1 MMRLEVTSPSTRP
14 TGPSTELLPI
24 ASSVPIGQSG
34 LVHIWGRND
43 ASVPRHMGIQWVVKD
58 PDGVVVE
65 DYEDWVSVFLA
76 KIELDPGDDHEFIG
90 GRFDL
95 DKEGTYT
102 IAVSLLMNPDSP
114 VVVDSYEGDLCTTTL
129 EVPPEFELIQHTVY
143 PYAYVYDGKTDF
155 SIFTCKTPS
164 FIPAGWAANK
174 FAEAVESEVEKAG
187 GRVIDL
193 KVYADMAGP
202 FGLWDN
208 FRIEVEGTPLGAAQ
222 GVGVPVGIPLW
233 ATILIIALSIALL
246 IVVITWSIDT
256 ITKSFTH
263 KPINEEIKKA
273 MSPETLIRLIGDLEV
288 KLEHPLTPVGELEQM
303 SDEELRVYC
312 DSLAEVIVPPVP
324 SWLPWAII
332 GGVVVVGGGAA
343 ALLLTRRE

>member
-1 MMRLEVTSPSTRP
+1 MIQLEVLSQSTRRTNSP
-14 TGPSTELLPI
+14 TGLLSV
-24 ASSVPIGQSG
+24 AASVPIGKSG

-43 ASVPRHMGIQWVVKD
+43 ASVPRHMGIHWIVKD
-58 PDGVVVE
+58 PEGIVVE
-65 DYEDWVSVFLA
+65 NYEDWVSVFGV

-95 DKEGTYT
+95 AKEGTYT
-102 IAVSLLMNPDSP
+102 IAVDLLMNPD
-114 VVVDSYEGDLCTTTL
+114 VRVIVDSYEGDLCSTTL

-143 PYAYVYDGKTDF
+143 PYAYVYDGETAF
-155 SIFTCKTPS
+155 SIFTFTTPA
-164 FIPAGWAANK
+164 FIPTNWAASK

-193 KVYADMAGP
+193 KVYADKAP
-202 FGLWDN
+202 LLWTD

-222 GVGVPVGIPLW
+222 GVGVPVGIALW

-246 IVVITWSIDT
+246 IVVITWSIKT
-256 ITKSFTH
+256 ITASFTH

-273 MSPETLIRLIGDLEV
+273 MTPETLISLIGDLEL
-288 KLEHPLTPVGELEQM
+288 KLERTPTPVGELEQM

-312 DSLAEVIVPPVP
+312 DSLAEEIVPTGV
-324 SWLPWAII
+324 SWLPLAIV
-332 GGVVVVGGGAA
+332 GGILVVGGGAA
-343 ALLLTRRE
+343 IALATRQD

>member
-1 MMRLEVTSPSTRP
+1 MMKLEVISPSYSQARP
-14 TGPSTELLPI
+14 SKELLSVG
-24 ASSVPIGQSG
+24 ASVPIGQSG

-43 ASVPRHMGIQWVVKD
+43 TSVPQHMGIHWIVKD
-58 PDGVVVE
+58 PEGVVVE

-95 DKEGTYT
+95 NKEGTYI
-102 IAVSLLMNPDSP
+102 IAASLLMNPDSP

-143 PYAYVYDGKTDF
+143 PYAYVYDGTTEF
-155 SIFTCKTPS
+155 SMFTFKTPS
-164 FIPAGWAANK
+164 FIPTNWIAAR
-174 FAEAVESEVEKAG
+174 FAAAVESEVEKAG

-193 KVYADMAGP
+193 KVYVDEAGP
-202 FGLWDN
+202 FDLWEN

-222 GVGVPVGIPLW
+222 GVGVPVGIALW
-233 ATILIIALSIALL
+233 ASILIIALSIALL

-273 MSPETLIRLIGDLEV
+273 MTTETLIRLIGDLEV
-288 KLEHPLTPVGELEQM
+288 KLERPLTPVGELEQM
-303 SDEELRVYC
+303 SDEELRVFC
-312 DSLAEVIVPPVP
+312 DSLAEEIVPPAVA
-324 SWLPWAII
+324 WLPWAII
-332 GGVVVVGGGAA
+332 GGIVVVGGGAL
-343 ALLLTRRE
+343 ALALPRRE